1 MADRRAMNRLALIL
15 AFGLACNPWV
25 AAQAQTSVVEQGIHE
40 RLTQVRNCVISVARV
55 DTAGGVA
62 KIAATHGTAFL
73 IGNRGFALTA
83 KHVIAGKSKP
93 LAALTMAE
101 AGGWTWNKI
110 VASEMHPSEDVAII
124 KLNASSCR
132 SGFQLSSSVEM
143 ASSRYRIYGYPGDA
157 TRFETARGEFPDLVY
172 TEGYIRRR
180 YSASLYPSAEPSA
193 TAGTS
198 QVTEALQI
206 SGTGFFE
213 LSQIA
218 GTGTSGE
225 PVFDLADPMQV
236 IGIYSAEKHTP
247 HVIQMGGQPVTQL
260 TSVSYA
266 VRDDAFRN
274 WKPAMLGGKTVLE
287 ESQ

>member
-1 MADRRAMNRLALIL
+1 MNRLCLIL
-15 AFGLACNPWV
+15 AFGLAYNPLL
-25 AAQAQTSVVEQGIHE
+25 ATQAQTPVVEQGLHE
-40 RLTQVRNCVISVARV
+40 RLTQVRSCVISVARV
-55 DTAGGVA
+55 EPTGGVA
-62 KIAATHGTAFL
+62 KIIATHGTAFL

-83 KHVIAGKSKP
+83 KHVIAGRSKP
-93 LAALTMAE
+93 LAALTMTE
-101 AGGWTWNKI
+101 AGGWTWSKI
-110 VASEMHPSEDVAII
+110 TASELHPSEDVAII
-124 KLNASSCR
+124 KLDASSCR
-132 SGFQLSSSVEM
+132 SGYRISSSVEV
-143 ASSRYRIYGYPGDA
+143 ASSKYRIYGYPGDA
-157 TRFETARGEFPDLVY
+157 TRFEPAKGEFPDLVY

-180 YSASLYPSAEPSA
+180 YSASLYPSAGPLA
-193 TAGTS
+193 PAGTS
-198 QVTEALQI
+198 PVAETLQI

-218 GTGTSGE
+218 GAGTSGG

-274 WKPAMLGGKTVLE
+274 WKPAMLDGRTVLE